1 MVYIEWIPLL
11 SNLFCSVFQ
20 FCPITAVATSIPSL
34 CPKLHSSQVDVN
46 LQLPGFFENMKIIL
60 LDHDTFGSLRGS
72 TVGNQFFFNGKML
85 LRKSSMVDI
94 PMLSGTDYQ
103 ATVGQKSAAVTFWTQ
118 KKRDE
123 SRCGVYPRPKPIP
136 DPCIKFYMCS
146 GPNAINHPPNQHFW
160 WYKLSPTVGL
170 WDWVYHRTGTVSNSP
185 WIFCA
190 GKFPQREDFAAKGQ
204 KLISRKKR
212 KVFLYGAVRWYLPHI
227 SGAIA
232 PSMTWGSESWL
243 LWVTLWQWLT

>member
-1 MVYIEWIPLL
+1 MILLGVSGDQPWEINFFSTARCYSENHQWSTFQCLVGLITRPLL
-11 SNLFCSVFQ
+11 D
-20 FCPITAVATSIPSL
+20 
-34 CPKLHSSQVDVN
+34 K
-46 LQLPGFFENMKIIL
+46 
-60 LDHDTFGSLRGS
+60 
-72 TVGNQFFFNGKML
+72 
-85 LRKSSMVDI
+85 
-94 PMLSGTDYQ
+94 
-103 ATVGQKSAAVTFWTQ
+103 KSAAVTFWTQ

>member
-1 MVYIEWIPLL
+1 MILLGVSGDQPWEIHFFSTARCYSENHQWSTFQCLVGLITRPLL
-11 SNLFCSVFQ
+11 D
-20 FCPITAVATSIPSL
+20 
-34 CPKLHSSQVDVN
+34 K
-46 LQLPGFFENMKIIL
+46 
-60 LDHDTFGSLRGS
+60 
-72 TVGNQFFFNGKML
+72 
-85 LRKSSMVDI
+85 
-94 PMLSGTDYQ
+94 
-103 ATVGQKSAAVTFWTQ
+103 KSAAVTFWTQ

-204 KLISRKKR
+204 KLISRKKKKSVSIWGCSMIFTTYFGCHCSIYDLGQR
-212 KVFLYGAVRWYLPHI
+212 IMVVVSLP
-227 SGAIA
+227 SGND
-232 PSMTWGSESWL
+232 
-243 LWVTLWQWLT
+243 

>member
-1 MVYIEWIPLL
+1 MLRISRCHPQYESHSHYHIMGDPGTHRDPQTGEFECAKPAKNLPFKWMISPSKCWWFGDGLHWVIEWIPLL

-72 TVGNQFFFNGKML
+72 TVGNPICFNGKML

-103 ATVGQKSAAVTFWTQ
+103 ATVGQKKAQ
-118 KKRDE
+118 
-123 SRCGVYPRPKPIP
+123 
-136 DPCIKFYMCS
+136 
-146 GPNAINHPPNQHFW
+146 
-160 WYKLSPTVGL
+160 L
-170 WDWVYHRTGTVSNSP
+170 
-185 WIFCA
+185 
-190 GKFPQREDFAAKGQ
+190 
-204 KLISRKKR
+204 
-212 KVFLYGAVRWYLPHI
+212 
-227 SGAIA
+227 
-232 PSMTWGSESWL
+232 
-243 LWVTLWQWLT
+243 